1 MNSNLFRHFSLPRTR
16 FQRPNKYLHGKQQ
29 SKQRS
34 YCWAHFF
41 SHKDEWSMEKNVW
54 KQYAMHIQWHRS
66 RERKSPGEWRALLEY
81 YYSNYVFMASLSDLY
96 ETFIVR
102 YSPIPLPLV
111 DALCSFFYLY
121 LILQQMYT
129 VKEARCANAIKMAKK
144 RLLYRHDLLSS
155 D

>member
-1 MNSNLFRHFSLPRTR
+1 
-16 FQRPNKYLHGKQQ
+16 
-29 SKQRS
+29 
-34 YCWAHFF
+34 
-41 SHKDEWSMEKNVW
+41 MEKNVW

-66 RERKSPGEWRALLEY
+66 RESEKSPGEWRALLEY